1 MRKTFAKGVA
11 ALLACVALLP
21 LGAEAHGPSRQK
33 VIKEVVVNAPA
44 ADVWAMVS
52 DFCSIAQWNPMVT
65 KCENTGS
72 AKGDT
77 RVLTIDAEGAP
88 QITQEMLVVKE
99 DRMMYKYKIV
109 ETENAVMPVTTYSAF
124 VTVTDNGDGTS
135 TVQLKG
141 GFYRAYPNNDPP
153 AELSDEAAVEA
164 VTAFYD
170 AGIKG
175 LSEKYSK

>member
-1 MRKTFAKGVA
+1 MRKTFARGLA
-11 ALLACVALLP
+11 ALLACAALLP

-52 DFCSIAQWNPMVT
+52 DFCSIAEWNPMVT

-88 QITQEMLVVKE
+88 QITQEMLLVKE
-99 DRMMYKYKIV
+99 DRMMYKYKIA
-109 ETENAVMPVTTYSAF
+109 ETDNAVMPVTTYSAF
-124 VTVTDNGDGTS
+124 VSVADNGDGTS

-153 AELSDEAAVEA
+153 AELSDEAAVNA

-170 AGIKG
+170 AGVAG
-175 LSEKYSK
+175 LAEKYGK